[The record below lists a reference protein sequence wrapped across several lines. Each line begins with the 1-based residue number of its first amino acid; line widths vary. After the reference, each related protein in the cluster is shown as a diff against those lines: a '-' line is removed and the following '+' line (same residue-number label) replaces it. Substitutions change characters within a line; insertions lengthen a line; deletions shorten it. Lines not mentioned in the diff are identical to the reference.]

1 MKILV
6 VDNFFLTS
14 ISRYKII
21 LKIKFFIKRIYI
33 ETIKKKINSC
43 HPDIILVP
51 SQLKIELTKTFNK
64 IRIIGYDD
72 EIISL
77 RENINHR
84 YIHDLKQ
91 QLFFQL
97 KLKKKDLGIISL
109 IFQILDIR
117 YTDKIFHE
125 YFVYIS
131 LIKSLVEEN
140 KCDQIFTLGSS
151 LFEKYAQSFG
161 KTPSTNYIFISRYFF
176 TLLSYAKLIL
186 SIRMRTLK
194 KTEKEFYQF
203 PIFNQTKK
211 KIFLNSKNSYSVV
224 VIGTINRSLKYLEYF
239 LIYN

>member
-21 LKIKFFIKRIYI
+21 LKIKFFFQRIYV

-43 HPDIILVP
+43 QPDIILAP

-77 RENINHR
+77 RENINHK

-97 KLKKKDLGIISL
+97 KLKKKK
-109 IFQILDIR
+109 FR
-117 YTDKIFHE
+117 Y
-125 YFVYIS
+125 Y
-131 LIKSLVEEN
+131 
-140 KCDQIFTLGSS
+140 
-151 LFEKYAQSFG
+151 LFNFSNF
-161 KTPSTNYIFISRYFF
+161 R
-176 TLLSYAKLIL
+176 
-186 SIRMRTLK
+186 
-194 KTEKEFYQF
+194 
-203 PIFNQTKK
+203 
-211 KIFLNSKNSYSVV
+211 YSVY
-224 VIGTINRSLKYLEYF
+224 R
-239 LIYN
+239 